1 MSIFDNINQYNN
13 KALYIYDN
21 EVEREYTNLTDLY
34 VGNGKDAVYTVEAL
48 FINEKSKF
56 GNAPVI
62 VSGSQLVNVPS
73 HLLDTVEAMRKD
85 EDLTQHINNRKVGFT
100 VYEYEN
106 QYGTRHSLN
115 WVEIK

>member
-1 MSIFDNINQYNN
+1 MSILNTINQYNN
-13 KALYIYDN
+13 KARYIYDS
-21 EVEREYTNLTDLY
+21 EVQRQYCNLKDLY
-34 VGNGKDAVYTVEAL
+34 NGNGKDAVYPVEAL

-62 VSGSQLVNVPS
+62 VSGGYLVNAPA
-73 HLLDTVEAMRKD
+73 HLLETVELMRKD
-85 EDLTQHINNRKVGFT
+85 DELTQLINDKKVGFT